1 MLLMAE
7 FHEIFSELRK
17 DRHLT
22 QKTLAEKMN
31 VTGGTVSNYET
42 GRHQPDP
49 AALKWFADFF
59 GVTVDYLLGRTE
71 YMTSIEVFD
80 ETVSGQHTVG
90 SLVERITSMSEKNKE
105 LACEMIDA
113 IYISDIVKNHDVQS
127 EQEK

>member
-1 MLLMAE
+1 MAE
-7 FHEIFSELRK
+7 FHEILSELRK
-17 DRHLT
+17 DRRVT
-22 QKTLAEKMN
+22 QKHLAEQMN

-49 AALKWFADFF
+49 ETLKWFADFF
-59 GVTVDYLLGRTE
+59 GVTADYLLGRTE
-71 YMTSIEVFD
+71 YMTSVEVFD

-90 SLVERITSMSEKNKE
+90 SLVERIISMSEKSKE